1 MNVSVPSRFTV
12 HYSPLTA
19 IPSINEGVAY
29 DSKTFRLTRLLTERG
44 TDVLQDFLYTF
55 DPQGNITWM
64 KDDATQTLYYG
75 NNIIDADRAY
85 TYDALYR
92 LTGAAGREH
101 INQPGTEYND
111 FPSGINLPHPN
122 DPQAMRRYSRS
133 FSYDNSGNISEMAHT
148 ATGGNWTRDYTYNS
162 ANNRLTQT
170 QIGSTP
176 TSYTHDAH
184 GNLQSLPNVTA
195 FTWDF
200 QDQVKV
206 ADLGGGGTAYYTYNA
221 QGERVRK
228 VIHNNSDIKIK
239 ETIYLDGYEVHHE
252 FVTGT
257 VDFERETLHIMDD
270 QTMIAMAETKTVE
283 NGNPVATPVT
293 RLRYQISDHLGSGS
307 IELSETGALI
317 SFEEYYPYGGTSFK
331 STSSSS
337 QVSAKRYRYNGKEK
351 DEETNLYYYG
361 ARYYISWLGRWM
373 SCDPIGEEGSGLN
386 LYRYASN
393 NPVMRVDP
401 TGMKDETV
409 EQKTRN
415 INISFLFEDS
425 RLKDAQIAAA
435 TAMASPKEDGSD
447 TYTYRIG
454 SIEDLKKT
462 VAGIAE
468 MIKEG
473 TVKIKDITIVAHA
486 AEIDLLIGKDQFTP
500 QKIAE
505 ELKGAAESLSPER
518 LIMLACNFGTN
529 IGSLVTMMNIFG
541 AEEAYGASDKLTIQ
555 AETMKRGGKE
565 MSKTAAIKEIK
576 GRTME
581 KYKELLESSTSIQA
595 ESLLGDSDISKKI
608 ASEKTGLVNPN
619 VVIGEGADKIGY
631 QKALD
636 TARTITPKTTEIQKQ
651 MMIGAH
657 FKKVRAVDYKKK
669 K

>member
-1 MNVSVPSRFTV
+1 MRIFTQ
-12 HYSPLTA
+12 YT
-19 IPSINEGVAY
+19 
-29 DSKTFRLTRLLTERG
+29 TERG

-133 FSYDNSGNISEMAHT
+133 YEYDDSGNITEMAHT
-148 ATGGNWTRDYTYNS
+148 ASGANWTRDYTYNS
-162 ANNRLTQT
+162 ASNRLTQT

-176 TSYTHDAH
+176 TSYSYDAH

-200 QDQVKV
+200 MDRVKE

-221 QGERVRK
+221 EGQRVRK
-228 VIHNNSDIKIK
+228 VIHNNQDIKIK
-239 ETIYLDGYEVHHE
+239 ETIYLDGYELYHE
-252 FVTGT
+252 FASGSI
-257 VDFERETLHIMDD
+257 DFERETVHIMDD
-270 QTMIAMAETKTVE
+270 QTMIAMAETLTIE

-317 SFEEYYPYGGTSFK
+317 SFEEYYPYGGTSFH

-401 TGMKDETV
+401 TGMKDIPQEQSVDHWTPEPDGECREQECGEKET
-409 EQKTRN
+409 ESQPKPL
-415 INISFLFEDS
+415 SFDVGKHPVL
-425 RLKDAQIAAA
+425 AQ
-435 TAMASPKEDGSD
+435 SPKGGAIIGAAKDVAEIIEYQKWELKTDRQLRTLDNIAGGPIGTAGAGVSSLITDDVEIQGAISD
-447 TYTYRIG
+447 MGAAIDIMAVGLILQGKNEVTIPNNV
-454 SIEDLKKT
+454 KT
-462 VAGIAE
+462 PRQAGIASKDALRIQNAANKTNQDIIVVGSRAKGTAKLSSDWDYFMSGNAE
-468 MIKEG
+468 QRHSAKSSLPKGVSGGEINASGKETG
-473 TVKIKDITIVAHA
+473 IDIFSNYSSSS
-486 AEIDLLIGKDQFTP
+486 KFTP
-500 QKIAE
+500 
-505 ELKGAAESLSPER
+505 L
-518 LIMLACNFGTN
+518 
-529 IGSLVTMMNIFG
+529 
-541 AEEAYGASDKLTIQ
+541 
-555 AETMKRGGKE
+555 
-565 MSKTAAIKEIK
+565 
-576 GRTME
+576 
-581 KYKELLESSTSIQA
+581 
-595 ESLLGDSDISKKI
+595 DISSPHVLFSPKKKI
-608 ASEKTGLVNPN
+608 TK
-619 VVIGEGADKIGY
+619 D
-631 QKALD
+631 
-636 TARTITPKTTEIQKQ
+636 
-651 MMIGAH
+651 
-657 FKKVRAVDYKKK
+657 
-669 K
+669 